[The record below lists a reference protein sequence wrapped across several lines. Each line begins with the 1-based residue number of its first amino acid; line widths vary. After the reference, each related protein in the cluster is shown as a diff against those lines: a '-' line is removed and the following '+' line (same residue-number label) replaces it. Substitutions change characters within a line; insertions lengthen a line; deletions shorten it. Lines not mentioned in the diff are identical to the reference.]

1 ALASVDQYQPNIV
14 LHGGILMAGAS
25 YTFQL
30 VASDRIGSGSI
41 QMTVEING
49 PPTGGWVTASV
60 DAAQAYTEAVELTT
74 EGWLDADAPLFYQFL
89 YRVVGSS
96 VAGETQLN
104 NFMPLATFTS
114 IISGEGLPEYNH
126 TVLVYA
132 AARDSL
138 GATARSEINLTVW
151 PPQSEQ
157 SVDKLS
163 GALSSGAASAV
174 LDGDMDSA
182 LNQVDAANSVLGAV
196 ATISGNVSTDTI
208 FGRALL
214 SQQAAN
220 AAVRKEMAGVL
231 IAANGAMTPS
241 GDTVERL
248 AGLAGGLVEGAAS
261 GELDEDTQ
269 EGTLELL
276 EDLVKDTRSDPLG
289 APLSQGAAQAVCRG
303 LSSLNRAAAGSQNAT
318 MEGVNAT
325 TALRATA
332 AMGVMDSMGL
342 SMLDGFA
349 TGEEAQEVAC
359 GGLAMK
365 VERSDA
371 SDPNSPLYAEPL
383 ETDGASVSFPAALRD
398 ALVAVTPRRRLL
410 RETDTEGSFPGNNCT
425 EGLPEED
432 GGCPAEAAEQ
442 LSVDTQVLTSN
453 TDPYGSLTHEGA
465 TVTSSVTSIVVSGA
479 ASNDA
484 LQVRDLSEAI
494 VFALELGGISAG
506 EISDKLEGQVVCAF
520 WNSTLGQYSSEGCTQ
535 LPNPYPPGAELVWRT
550 RLVALLP
557 FPGLAA
563 AWELADGNLTAGCVE
578 SFNATWSE
586 YEGLD
591 AGLRKYLALESNED
605 DATGGN
611 AGCELSRENNIFGC
625 WWNWTHQIFSGPGCV
640 GAPQQE
646 CFCTHLTDFK
656 AVQQPEVGSMEPPK
670 VKTLDT
676 DQMASL
682 SAEDVLAAGV
692 LLTVVAAVMG
702 SGTYL
707 AFCSIGAA
715 NLQRHELLKRL
726 TMQRGSAEWCFQC
739 VDGLWSWALFEED
752 IMPGTNKTSHRLY
765 RRARAKRKA
774 IEIEPLLKLA
784 PTAAGSAAR
793 RWRKL
798 QFAVKLGGGKEEK
811 HMGDEAMHKEDR
823 EGSLT
828 LAGALAAPVP
838 VSPRRNTPVPQDEKI
853 AGPVMEGS
861 TSTPYTSLREWYH
874 GNAPAAVCRPRGE
887 GVSADAVIS
896 SIMPGAFRDDNEGTH
911 PAQLEAVAVAEGFAD
926 SMREG
931 LRKLHQSQ
939 SPSDVTP
946 GTEVV
951 GVPGVLEVNMG
962 KGSASMVPP
971 SSQQR
976 KGAHDKRHRRHIRLH
991 SNTSLGSKLAHSP
1004 KAPPRVEPPPEHEP
1018 SLDSRMDQGE
1028 QATFEVPSTPSTMFA
1043 DDPDISRL
1051 AEYMNIT
1058 SPRPGL
1064 RSMEGLRRPDARS
1077 RLWSMGSDSTPHA
1090 AQGSCDGSMA
1100 ESLMADDAAG
1110 GSPTSGCPTSAS
1122 LHHHES
1128 ASSAACTDAGDG
1140 PMSHGLCAMDGGSVV
1155 LGPRGMPV
1163 APSDG
1168 HNALESSKAEA
1179 GELTREPAEVAT
1191 ALKCRGS
1198 LQWAGDT
1205 SCGQLALSGV
1215 QSDLLGS
1222 GLLGLDFEAL
1232 SEGSTPMSPAGPTCG
1247 EAMAGGIAIAPAV
1260 KQLDDSPGGIIIAC
1274 PTLEERGVCL
1284 QSDTP
1289 VVNTDME
1296 PFFAA
1301 GIPSLKMHQEGGL
1314 RVMKEGFLSSPGT
1327 TFPVGSIEGARQA
1340 PVQVKK
1346 RVQKQQWKRD
1356 EQQLTVR
1363 AAQALGGVLGMRD
1376 ITDVAVR
1383 RIGMLRTGRASDTHD
1398 AAIAK
1403 SLDPGKRRRLIMR
1416 LQVSLPPA

>member
-1 ALASVDQYQPNIV
+1 MARVLAYPGV
-14 LHGGILMAGAS
+14 
-25 YTFQL
+25 
-30 VASDRIGSGSI
+30 SG
-41 QMTVEING
+41 
-49 PPTGGWVTASV
+49 
-60 DAAQAYTEAVELTT
+60 
-74 EGWLDADAPLFYQFL
+74 EGVQ
-89 YRVVGSS
+89 VGSS

-484 LQVRDLSEAI
+484 LQVSLCPVDCKGSSDALQVRDLSEAI

-625 WWNWTHQIFSGPGCV
+625 WWNWTHQ
-640 GAPQQE
+640 
-646 CFCTHLTDFK
+646 
-656 AVQQPEVGSMEPPK
+656 
-670 VKTLDT
+670 
-676 DQMASL
+676 
-682 SAEDVLAAGV
+682 
-692 LLTVVAAVMG
+692 
-702 SGTYL
+702 
-707 AFCSIGAA
+707 
-715 NLQRHELLKRL
+715 
-726 TMQRGSAEWCFQC
+726 
-739 VDGLWSWALFEED
+739 
-752 IMPGTNKTSHRLY
+752 
-765 RRARAKRKA
+765 
-774 IEIEPLLKLA
+774 IEPLLKLA

-1416 LQVSLPPA
+1416 LQ